1 MNKYKSR
8 KDVPDKYKWDLTDF
22 FKNYEEFDKE
32 YEKLKIEIEKAKEY
46 VGCSKDSNKLYEF
59 LKYYIEIDNKL
70 ENLYVYAFLKSD
82 EELGIA
88 ENIDKKNKAM
98 MLYSTFSNYISFFDP
113 EIIALSKEDYSNL
126 FNNKNLLEFKFMLD
140 EIYKN
145 KGHILSENE
154 EKIINDLLT
163 AMNNYDD
170 ISSNMLNNEH
180 DYGTVLIDGEETVIT
195 STNYRKL
202 LKNNDPKIREEVFNK
217 FKEVRSR
224 YAGTS
229 ASLLDSY
236 VKANN
241 TVAKIRKFKDAWD
254 KKLFDYNMPKEAYN
268 ALIDTVEN
276 NVDKLQKYLKMFKD
290 TLGLKELHQYDLNLD
305 ITSSDKKYTIEEGND
320 LIRNALKPLGEDY
333 IKCYNKIIDNHYIDY
348 CEYKGKC
355 SGGYSASTTDHDSR
369 ILLSFNDDLE
379 SISTIAHECGHN
391 IHHQFVMKNNPK
403 QYRSVTTLVAEV
415 ASLTNECLLSSYIA
429 KNGKTKEEKLSGLDN
444 IIGVITSNLY
454 GAVREG
460 KMESDFY
467 KYSLEN
473 NALTKEYL
481 NELSLK
487 SLKKY
492 YGNEVII
499 DKNGENGWIGRSHY
513 YMNYYLYNYAFCI
526 SVASANALRIL
537 SGDKEALEKYKRF
550 LSLGG
555 DIYPIDAFKVLGVDL
570 TDTKVYE
577 DAINYYDLLINEF
590 MDISKE
596 NKLKLVRSR

>member
-8 KDVPDKYKWDLTDF
+8 KDVPEKYKWDLTDF
-22 FKNYEEFDKE
+22 FKNYDEFDEE
-32 YEKLKIEIEKAKEY
+32 YNKLTKEIEKAKEY
-46 VGCSKDSNKLYEF
+46 VGCTNESNKLNEF
-59 LKYYIEIDNKL
+59 IKYFIDIDNRL

-88 ENIDKKNKAM
+88 ENIDKKNKAL

-113 EIIALSKEDYSNL
+113 EIISLSKEEYSKL
-126 FNNKNLLEFKFMLD
+126 FDNKDLLEYKFMLD

-145 KGHILSENE
+145 KKHILSENE

-163 AMNNYDD
+163 SMNNFED
-170 ISSNMLNNEH
+170 ISSNMLNSEH
-180 DYGTVLIDGEETVIT
+180 DYGTVIIDGEETVIT
-195 STNYRKL
+195 STNFRKL
-202 LKNNDPKIREEVFNK
+202 LKNNDPKIREEVFKK
-217 FKEVRSR
+217 FKEVRTR

-236 VKANN
+236 VKSNN
-241 TVAKIRKFKDAWD
+241 AVAKIRKFDHAWD
-254 KKLFDYNMPKEAYN
+254 KKLFDYNMPEEAYN
-268 ALIDTVEN
+268 ALINTVEN
-276 NVDKLQKYLKMFKD
+276 NVDKLQKYYKMFKKK
-290 TLGLKELHQYDLNLD
+290 LGLKELHQYDLNLE
-305 ITSSDKKYTIEEGND
+305 ITSSNKKYTIEEGIN
-320 LIRNALKPLGEDY
+320 LIRNALEPLGEDY

-369 ILLSFNDDLE
+369 ILLSFNDDLD

-391 IHHQFVMKNNPK
+391 VHHQIVMKNNPK
-403 QYRSVTTLVAEV
+403 QYRGVTTLVAEV
-415 ASLTNECLLSSYIA
+415 ASLTNECLLSSYLA
-429 KNGKTKEEKLSGLDN
+429 KNGETKEEKLNGINN
-444 IIGVITSNLY
+444 ILGVITSNLY

-467 KYSLEN
+467 KYSLDN

-481 NELSLK
+481 NELSLN

-513 YMNYYLYNYAFCI
+513 YANFYLYNYAFCV
-526 SVASANALRIL
+526 SVAVANASKIL
-537 SGDKEALEKYKRF
+537 SGDREALDRYMKY

-555 DIYPIDAFKVLGVDL
+555 NVYPIDAFKTLGFDL
-570 TDTKVYE
+570 TDSKVYE
-577 DAINYYDLLINEF
+577 DAIKYFDLLIEQYEK
-590 MDISKE
+590 ISKE
-596 NKLKLVRSR
+596 